1 MYSKRLFVPVVIFD
15 LDRTLTRR
23 GSFFHFM
30 LFCLW
35 HRRWRLLLTPFLFGL
50 SLLRVSGL
58 ISPKVWK
65 ERLLALSLVGLDAR
79 AIDALA
85 EAFARK
91 ALAAGHKGRALQAL
105 DRHRRSGACL
115 VLTTANMD
123 FYGETLGRLLH
134 FDHVIATPSCWTVEG
149 HLMPEI
155 GDDCSGAAKLR
166 RVHELMCALP
176 GEIVAVYTDD
186 NSGLPLLLAVQDAI
200 SGQRCP
206 PTIRLA
212 DQPRF
217 PAWRP
222 GRHP

>member
-30 LFCLW
+30 LFCLC
-35 HRRWRLLLTPFLFGL
+35 RRGWRAVLVPLLVGL
-50 SLLRVSGL
+50 SLLRFCGV
-58 ISPKVWK
+58 ISLKSWK
-65 ERLLALSLVGLDAR
+65 ERLLALAIAGLDR
-79 AIDALA
+79 KTIDGFA
-85 EAFARK
+85 EAFARE

-134 FDHVIATPSCWTVEG
+134 FDHVIATPSVWTLEG
-149 HLMPEI
+149 RFVPRIRGE
-155 GDDCSGAAKLR
+155 DCSGPAKLK
-166 RVHELMCALP
+166 RVHDLMRALP
-176 GEIVAVYTDD
+176 GEIVAIYTDD
-186 NSGLPLLLAVQDAI
+186 NSGLPLLLAMQDAVC
-200 SGQRCP
+200 GQRRP

-212 DQPRF
+212 AESRF
-217 PAWRP
+217 PVWRI
-222 GRHP
+222 GQ